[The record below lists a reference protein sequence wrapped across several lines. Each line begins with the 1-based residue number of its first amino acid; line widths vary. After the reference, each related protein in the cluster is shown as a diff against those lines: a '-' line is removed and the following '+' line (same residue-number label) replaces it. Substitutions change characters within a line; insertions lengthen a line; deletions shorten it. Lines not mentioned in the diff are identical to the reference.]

1 MTGRICNIQ
10 PFSIH
15 DGPGIRTVFF
25 MKGCNLRCFWCHNP
39 ESQELGTTMAF
50 YSHKCIGCGACAEVC
65 PKVTDGKIA
74 ILTDACISCGKCT
87 EECFAEAIEMIGKE
101 ITVDEAVKILAKDK
115 NIFAESGGG
124 VTFSG
129 GEPLLQ
135 PDFVAEVM
143 KKCQELGIGTA
154 IESALSVPWENI
166 EKVLPYCD
174 SFICDIKHADSE
186 MHKRGTGAGNER
198 ILENLSR
205 LAKSGKLYEIR
216 TPVIPTFNDCEDDII
231 AIRDIVKGLGGDI
244 KYTLLPFHKICAS
257 KYESQGRRFEAAN
270 IPEPTKEQIERLN
283 LLIQ

>member
-39 ESQELGTTMAF
+39 ESQEFGTTMAF

-65 PKVTDGKIA
+65 PKATDGKIA
-74 ILTDACISCGKCT
+74 ILTDACISCGKCA
-87 EECFAEAIEMIGKE
+87 EECFTEAIEMIGKE

-216 TPVIPTFNDCEDDII
+216 TPVIPTFNDREDDII
-231 AIRDIVKGLGGDI
+231 AIRDIVKGFGGDI
-244 KYTLLPFHKICAS
+244 KYTLLPFHNICAS
-257 KYESQGRRFEAAN
+257 KYESQGRDFKAAD
-270 IPEPTKEQIERLN
+270 IPEPKKEQIERLN